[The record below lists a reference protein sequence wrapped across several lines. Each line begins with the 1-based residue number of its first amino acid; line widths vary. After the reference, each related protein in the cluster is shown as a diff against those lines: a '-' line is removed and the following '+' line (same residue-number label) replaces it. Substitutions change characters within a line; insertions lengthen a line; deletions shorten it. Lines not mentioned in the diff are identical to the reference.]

1 MMYSEFTALAKR
13 PITEDDYHKIVEP
26 VYNYHPACTDKPTT
40 AKLYDLGGLQLFRD
54 MTETAGASARL
65 RFGSFPLLL
74 SSFPASIGSGSASA
88 GSLNRSATA
97 PATTTTRSASTTDPA
112 PTTAPRWGGSSTI

>member
-1 MMYSEFTALAKR
+1 MMHSEFTALANR

-54 MTETAGASARL
+54 MKETAARVCAL
-65 RFGSFPLLL
+65 EAEAGELNERLAEIKRELQAMTPGTLPLCK
-74 SSFPASIGSGSASA
+74 
-88 GSLNRSATA
+88 
-97 PATTTTRSASTTDPA
+97 
-112 PTTAPRWGGSSTI
+112 

>member
-13 PITEDDYHKIVEP
+13 SITEDDYHKIVEP

-54 MTETAGASARL
+54 MTETAARVCAL
-65 RFGSFPLLL
+65 EAEAGKLNKRLLE
-74 SSFPASIGSGSASA
+74 IQEEIDGM
-88 GSLNRSATA
+88 A
-97 PATTTTRSASTTDPA
+97 PGPDVLYE
-112 PTTAPRWGGSSTI
+112 